1 VSSPKGDT
9 LLNSNLF
16 KKLEKYFDQIKIG
29 SYVAVLLGSLLGIFN
44 VVRTGALLIAL
55 GTSLLVTIA
64 FLRSNRH
71 RKIELI
77 LPLGVAV
84 LLFVVALTLPHA
96 K

>member
-1 VSSPKGDT
+1 MSSIREIFRTD
-9 LLNSNLF
+9 SNVF
-16 KKLEKYFDQIKIG
+16 RGIEKYFREIKVG
-29 SYVAVLLGSLLGIFN
+29 SYVAVVTGAVLGIFN

-55 GTSLLVTIA
+55 GTSLLATIA
-64 FLRSNRH
+64 YLRSNRH

-77 LPLGVAV
+77 LPLGVAL